1 MTDACKETKDINEK
15 SEKSTPR
22 ETARANWY
30 WPLKLFFKISFSIE
44 KIIFMN
50 SKVCALWLFKC
61 RQSNNMC
68 KMATTTSMLL

>member
-15 SEKSTPR
+15 SEKVHQEKQPVQIDIDLW
-22 ETARANWY
+22 NY
-30 WPLKLFFKISFSIE
+30 FFQISFSIE
-44 KIIFMN
+44 KIILMN

-68 KMATTTSMLL
+68 KNGNDY

>member
-30 WPLKLFFKISFSIE
+30 WRLKLFF
-44 KIIFMN
+44 
-50 SKVCALWLFKC
+50 FKFHF
-61 RQSNNMC
+61 QLN
-68 KMATTTSMLL
+68 K